1 LFACGLDD
9 LILPETR
16 FKTDSSALL
25 GGSVADSNSTEQQT
39 STESTEKN
47 IGDSISC
54 NMIVDSV
61 LLPGYPRDPL
71 CERVRRLCAH
81 DFRDQPWYLDNL
93 YLISSYA
100 IGAAAMIL
108 PFAKP
113 SGVVV
118 LAGLDLIL
126 AIGWSIIAV
135 IPLCGIVDS
144 IQRQEPSQR
153 QAPLM
158 IRLAVHPGKVY
169 ERSRWAYFVGV
180 PVISIIVSPITYTMS
195 GFATSFFIPV
205 LIWALFSV
213 VMSFRALWACLRSI
227 YLQVPS

>member
-1 LFACGLDD
+1 MFACGLDD

-25 GGSVADSNSTEQQT
+25 GGSVADGNSTDQQT
-39 STESTEKN
+39 PTESTEKN

-54 NMIVDSV
+54 NTIVDSV
-61 LLPGYPRDPL
+61 LLPGYPSDPL

-93 YLISSYA
+93 YLIASYA
-100 IGAAAMIL
+100 IGAAGMIL
-108 PFAKP
+108 PFARP
-113 SGVVV
+113 SGAVI
-118 LAGLDLIL
+118 LTGLDVIL
-126 AIGWSIIAV
+126 PNAWAIINV

-144 IQRQEPSQR
+144 IRRQEPSQR

-169 ERSRWAYFVGV
+169 QRSRWAYFVGV

-205 LIWALFSV
+205 LIWAFISLV
-213 VMSFRALWACLRSI
+213 IWFRASWAGLHSI

>member
-1 LFACGLDD
+1 
-9 LILPETR
+9 
-16 FKTDSSALL
+16 
-25 GGSVADSNSTEQQT
+25 
-39 STESTEKN
+39 
-47 IGDSISC
+47 
-54 NMIVDSV
+54 MIVDSV
-61 LLPGYPRDPL
+61 LLPGYPSAPL

-100 IGAAAMIL
+100 IGAAGMIL

-118 LAGLDLIL
+118 VLTGLNVILPAGW
-126 AIGWSIIAV
+126 GIISV

-144 IQRQEPSQR
+144 IRRQEPSQR

-169 ERSRWAYFVGV
+169 QRSRWAYFVCD

-195 GFATSFFIPV
+195 GFAATSLFIPV
-205 LIWALFSV
+205 LIWSFIFV
-213 VMSFRALWACLRSI
+213 VMWFRASWAGLHSI